1 MNGLE
6 EILLKIEQDGNARAE
21 EIIKAAKLGAE
32 EKKEHAKKEAELD
45 AAKIISEAE
54 KKAEIISESG
64 KSGAEAYIKRAVLS
78 AKSEIIDS
86 AVTYAQNEIINSDK
100 YFDMLFML
108 IIKNAHNEQGILQLN
123 ERDKKNMPKDF
134 LQKVNAALPEGGSLT
149 VSEKTSDING
159 GCIIAYGGIEENC
172 AVSELIAEKSDIIK
186 DKLYQIIK

>member
-21 EIIKAAKLGAE
+21 EIIKAAKLEAE